1 MKNEINDKVEKTLAA
16 FDNMERAEVKP
27 FFYTRLQ
34 GRLQSDDKSMAIQ
47 RKFVWATVV
56 VILILNSLFYAFYE
70 PAEDIN
76 TDDVIVQMYDEYNIE
91 QIDLLEDVGE

>member
-34 GRLQSDDKSMAIQ
+34 GRLESEGRSIAIQ
-47 RKFVWATVV
+47 RKFAWATAAA
-56 VILILNSLFYAFYE
+56 ILILNSIFYAFYE
-70 PAEDIN
+70 PVEEIN
-76 TDDVIVQMYDEYNIE
+76 TDEVIVQMYDEYNIDS
-91 QIDLLEDVGE
+91 IDLLEEMGD